1 MNATRYAG
9 LFAIWLLAITHPA
22 GAQGVDTVRVGSA
35 ALHEFRPH
43 LGVYTIESF
52 HRIDGRDTPLST
64 TIQAISQ
71 ERRGEVDV
79 YVVHT
84 THVSEGD
91 TTVGVI
97 VARASDLA
105 LLHHRVTA
113 TRDSAAVSVTHGYLT
128 GWVALPD
135 EPVRLIDEPLE
146 GAVFPVEGQVPWL
159 FPLLPLT
166 EGYAAAVPHYSQWE
180 ARETWS
186 SIRVVAAEWITV
198 GGRDFDCWRVDGGE
212 LFAGYGVTYW
222 IDKDTRRVVRG
233 IARGPAGGP
242 EFWSR
247 MRVP

>member
-1 MNATRYAG
+1 MNVTRYAG
-9 LFAIWLLAITHPA
+9 LLAIWLVAITRPV
-22 GAQGVDTVRVGSA
+22 GAQGVDTIRVGSA
-35 ALHEFRPH
+35 AVQSVGPY
-43 LGVYTIESF
+43 LGVFTIESF
-52 HRIDGRDTPLST
+52 RRIDGRDTPLST

-84 THVSEGD
+84 THVSGGD

-97 VARASDLA
+97 VAGASDLA

-128 GWVALPD
+128 GWVVLPD

-159 FPLLPLT
+159 FPLLPLS
-166 EGYAAAVPHYSQWE
+166 EGYAAAVPHYSQWDG
-180 ARETWS
+180 REIWS
-186 SIRVVAAEWITV
+186 SIRVVAAERITV
-198 GGRDFDCWRVDGGE
+198 GERDFDCWRVDGGE
-212 LFAGYGVTYW
+212 LFPGYGVTYW
-222 IDKDTRRVVRG
+222 IDKDTRRVVQG
-233 IARGPAGGP
+233 VARGSANGP

-247 MRVP
+247 MQVP